1 MSEPKRYFWLKLH
14 KDFFQRKEIKRLRKI
29 AGGDTYTIIYLKM
42 LLRSI
47 MSDGKLYFDGLED
60 DFASELAL
68 DLDEKEEN
76 VQITIQYL
84 LKSGL
89 LEMCSDEEYY
99 LPDTKDSTGCETAAA
114 SRMRKCRAKKE
125 QLKCNNVTHML
136 QNGYGEIE
144 KDIEIDKELYK
155 EKDIDID
162 KELYKEKDIDIDTL
176 SLCKQKTLIHD
187 AWEDAFDLITANV
200 KKSLDNLVDEYGAVI
215 TKQAILDAKK
225 QGKSHIKYVEGV
237 LKNKM
242 LEENIPANN
251 PKRKRFVKPTLSE
264 IEQYCIER
272 NNNINA
278 AHFYDYYESNGWKVG
293 KNSMKDWKAA
303 VRTWERS
310 EYRKPNSKKNSKEDA
325 INVVNNLMNK
335 LGGVDT
341 EQSTTDFSSTID
353 VTDSVVY

>member
-76 VQITIQYL
+76 VQITVQYL

-99 LPDTKDSTGCETAAA
+99 LPDTKDSTGCETAVA
-114 SRMRKCRAKKE
+114 SRVRKYREKQKAL
-125 QLKCNNVTHML
+125 QCNTDVTKVKHL
-136 QNGYGEIE
+136 CNGEIE
-144 KDIEIDKELYK
+144 KELEKEL
-155 EKDIDID
+155 EIE
-162 KELYKEKDIDIDTL
+162 KELELD
-176 SLCKQKTLIHD
+176 SS
-187 AWEDAFDLITANV
+187 A
-200 KKSLDNLVDEYGAVI
+200 KS
-215 TKQAILDAKK
+215 TTT
-225 QGKSHIKYVEGV
+225 
-237 LKNKM
+237 
-242 LEENIPANN
+242 
-251 PKRKRFVKPTLSE
+251 KRKRFEKPS
-264 IEQYCIER
+264 ISDIKQYCMER
-272 NNNINA
+272 NNNIDA
-278 AHFYDYYESNGWKVG
+278 SQFFDYYESNGWKVG

-325 INVVNNLMNK
+325 INVVKELMEEY
-335 LGGVDT
+335 
-341 EQSTTDFSSTID
+341 EQSATDSESVID
-353 VTDSVVY
+353 VTDSVQY

>member
-99 LPDTKDSTGCETAAA
+99 LPDTKDSTGCETAVA
-114 SRMRKCRAKKE
+114 SRVRKHRERKKAL
-125 QLKCNNVTHML
+125 QCNTDVTQVKRL
-136 QNGYGEIE
+136 CNGEIE
-144 KDIEIDKELYK
+144 KELEIEKEIDKE
-155 EKDIDID
+155 IDN
-162 KELYKEKDIDIDTL
+162 KCA
-176 SLCKQKTLIHD
+176 S
-187 AWEDAFDLITANV
+187 
-200 KKSLDNLVDEYGAVI
+200 
-215 TKQAILDAKK
+215 TKQ
-225 QGKSHIKYVEGV
+225 
-237 LKNKM
+237 
-242 LEENIPANN
+242 
-251 PKRKRFVKPTLSE
+251 KRKRFVKPTISD
-264 IEQYCIER
+264 IEQYCSEKNIS
-272 NNNINA
+272 INA
-278 AHFYDYYESNGWKVG
+278 QQFIDYYESNGWKVG
-293 KNSMKDWKAA
+293 RNSMKDWQAT
-303 VRTWERS
+303 VRRWAS
-310 EYRKPNSKKNSKEDA
+310 NNYGKKKNSKDNA
-325 INVVNNLMNK
+325 INVVKEVMEEYRN
-335 LGGVDT
+335 
-341 EQSTTDFSSTID
+341 EQQGNDSSITID

>member
-1 MSEPKRYFWLKLH
+1 MAEPKRYFWLKLH

-76 VQITIQYL
+76 VQITVQYL

-99 LPDTKDSTGCETAAA
+99 LPDAKDNTGTETAVA
-114 SRMRKCRAKKE
+114 SRVRRHREKQKALHCNADVTQMKQLCNGEKE
-125 QLKCNNVTHML
+125 K
-136 QNGYGEIE
+136 E
-144 KDIEIDKELYK
+144 KEK
-155 EKDIDID
+155 EKDREIDSSAS
-162 KELYKEKDIDIDTL
+162 T
-176 SLCKQKTLIHD
+176 T
-187 AWEDAFDLITANV
+187 T
-200 KKSLDNLVDEYGAVI
+200 
-215 TKQAILDAKK
+215 
-225 QGKSHIKYVEGV
+225 
-237 LKNKM
+237 
-242 LEENIPANN
+242 
-251 PKRKRFVKPTLSE
+251 KRKRFEKPS
-264 IEQYCIER
+264 ISDIKQYCIER
-272 NNNINA
+272 NNNIDA
-278 AHFYDYYESNGWKVG
+278 SQFYDYYESNGWKVG

-325 INVVNNLMNK
+325 INVVKELMEEY
-335 LGGVDT
+335 
-341 EQSTTDFSSTID
+341 EQSATDSESTID
-353 VTDSVVY
+353 ITASIQY

>member
-1 MSEPKRYFWLKLH
+1 MAEPKRYFWLKLH

-114 SRMRKCRAKKE
+114 SRMRKCRAKKDKLE
-125 QLKCNNVTHML
+125 RNNVTPML
-136 QNGYGEIE
+136 QSGYGEKE
-144 KDIEIDKELYK
+144 KDKELYK
-155 EKDIDID
+155 DR
-162 KELYKEKDIDIDTL
+162 ELYKDIDIDTL
-176 SLCKQKTLIHD
+176 SLCEQKTLIHNT
-187 AWEDAFDLITANV
+187 WEDAFELITTNV
-200 KKSLDNLVDEYGAVI
+200 KKSLDNLVDEYGAVL
-215 TKQAILDAKK
+215 TKEAILDAKK
-225 QGKSHIKYVEGV
+225 QGKSHIKYIEGV
-237 LKNKM
+237 LKNKL
-242 LEENIPANN
+242 LESNVPVSAA
-251 PKRKRFVKPTLSE
+251 KKKRFIKPTLEE
-264 IEQYCIER
+264 IKQYCIER
-272 NNNINA
+272 GNKVDA
-278 AHFYDYYESNGWKVG
+278 QHFFDYYESNGWRVG
-293 KNSMKDWKAA
+293 KNSMKNWQAA

-341 EQSTTDFSSTID
+341 EQPTTDFESTID

>member
-99 LPDTKDSTGCETAAA
+99 LPDTKDSTGCETAVA
-114 SRMRKCRAKKE
+114 SRVRKHRERKKALHCNADVTQVK
-125 QLKCNNVTHML
+125 QLCN
-136 QNGYGEIE
+136 GEIE
-144 KDIEIDKELYK
+144 KDIEIN
-155 EKDIDID
+155 

-176 SLCKQKTLIHD
+176 SLCEQKTLIHGV
-187 AWEDAFDLITANV
+187 WEDAFDLITANV
-200 KKSLDNLVDEYGAVI
+200 KKSLDDLVDEYGAAI

-251 PKRKRFVKPTLSE
+251 SKRKRFVKPTLSQ
-264 IEQYCIER
+264 ITQYCLER
-272 NNNINA
+272 NNNVNA
-278 AHFYDYYESNGWKVG
+278 EQFYDYYESNGWKVG
-293 KNSMKDWKAA
+293 KNAMKDWKAC
-303 VRTWERS
+303 VRTWERNG
-310 EYRKPNSKKNSKEDA
+310 YDKPIKKKNNKQDA
-325 INVVNNLMNK
+325 LNDMRDLMNEY
-335 LGGVDT
+335 GGVN
-341 EQSTTDFSSTID
+341 EQSNEPSTEDTRSTID
-353 VTDSVVY
+353 IEYRVEH

>member
-99 LPDTKDSTGCETAAA
+99 LPDTKDRTGFETAAA
-114 SRMRKCRAKKE
+114 SRMRKCRAKKDKLE
-125 QLKCNNVTHML
+125 RNNVTPML
-136 QNGYGEIE
+136 QSGYGEIE
-144 KDIEIDKELYK
+144 KELEIEKEKEL
-155 EKDIDID
+155 
-162 KELYKEKDIDIDTL
+162 DT
-176 SLCKQKTLIHD
+176 K
-187 AWEDAFDLITANV
+187 AN
-200 KKSLDNLVDEYGAVI
+200 KSP
-215 TKQAILDAKK
+215 TKA
-225 QGKSHIKYVEGV
+225 
-237 LKNKM
+237 
-242 LEENIPANN
+242 
-251 PKRKRFVKPTLSE
+251 KRFVKPTINE
-264 IEQYCIER
+264 IQDYCIER
-272 NNNINA
+272 NNNVNA
-278 AHFYDYYESNGWKVG
+278 EHFFDYYESNGWKVG

-341 EQSTTDFSSTID
+341 EQPTTDFESTID

>member
-99 LPDTKDSTGCETAAA
+99 LPDTKDSTGCETAVA
-114 SRMRKCRAKKE
+114 SRVRKHREKQKAL
-125 QLKCNNVTHML
+125 QCNTDVTQVKHL
-136 QNGYGEIE
+136 CNGEIE
-144 KDIEIDKELYK
+144 KELEIEKE
-155 EKDIDID
+155 I
-162 KELYKEKDIDIDTL
+162 ELDT
-176 SLCKQKTLIHD
+176 K
-187 AWEDAFDLITANV
+187 AN
-200 KKSLDNLVDEYGAVI
+200 KSP
-215 TKQAILDAKK
+215 TKA
-225 QGKSHIKYVEGV
+225 
-237 LKNKM
+237 
-242 LEENIPANN
+242 
-251 PKRKRFVKPTLSE
+251 KRFVKPTLSE

-272 NNNINA
+272 NNNVNA
-278 AHFYDYYESNGWKVG
+278 EQFYDYYESNGWKVG
-293 KNSMKDWKAA
+293 KNSMKDWKAC
-303 VRTWERS
+303 VRTWERNG
-310 EYRKPNSKKNSKEDA
+310 YDKPIKKKNNKQDTL
-325 INVVNNLMNK
+325 NDMRDLMNEY
-335 LGGVDT
+335 GGVN
-341 EQSTTDFSSTID
+341 EQSNEPSTEDTGSTID
-353 VTDSVVY
+353 IEYRVEH

>member
-114 SRMRKCRAKKE
+114 SRMRKCRAKKDKLE
-125 QLKCNNVTHML
+125 RNNVTPML
-136 QNGYGEIE
+136 QSGYGEIE
-144 KDIEIDKELYK
+144 KELEIEKEKEIDSSAS
-155 EKDIDID
+155 
-162 KELYKEKDIDIDTL
+162 T
-176 SLCKQKTLIHD
+176 T
-187 AWEDAFDLITANV
+187 T
-200 KKSLDNLVDEYGAVI
+200 
-215 TKQAILDAKK
+215 
-225 QGKSHIKYVEGV
+225 
-237 LKNKM
+237 
-242 LEENIPANN
+242 
-251 PKRKRFVKPTLSE
+251 KRKRFEKPTLSQ
-264 IEQYCIER
+264 ITQYCLER
-272 NNNINA
+272 NNNVNA
-278 AHFYDYYESNGWKVG
+278 EQFYDYYESNGWKVG

-303 VRTWERS
+303 VRTWEKNN
-310 EYRKPNSKKNSKEDA
+310 YNKPAKSNKKNA
-325 INVVNNLMNK
+325 IDVVNKLMREY
-335 LGGVDT
+335 GGAD
-341 EQSTTDFSSTID
+341 EQSTTDSESTID
-353 VTDSVVY
+353 VTASVQY

>member
-47 MSDGKLYFDGLED
+47 MSGGKLYFDGLED

-99 LPDTKDSTGCETAAA
+99 LPDTKDSTGCETAVA
-114 SRMRKCRAKKE
+114 SRVRKHREKQKAL
-125 QLKCNNVTHML
+125 QCNTDVTQVKHL
-136 QNGYGEIE
+136 CNGEIE
-144 KDIEIDKELYK
+144 KELEIELEIEL
-155 EKDIDID
+155 
-162 KELYKEKDIDIDTL
+162 DT
-176 SLCKQKTLIHD
+176 K
-187 AWEDAFDLITANV
+187 AN
-200 KKSLDNLVDEYGAVI
+200 KSP
-215 TKQAILDAKK
+215 TKA
-225 QGKSHIKYVEGV
+225 
-237 LKNKM
+237 
-242 LEENIPANN
+242 
-251 PKRKRFVKPTLSE
+251 KRFVKPTLSE

-272 NNNINA
+272 NNNVDA
-278 AHFYDYYESNGWKVG
+278 QHFYDHYESNGWKVG

-303 VRTWERS
+303 VRTWEKNN
-310 EYRKPNSKKNSKEDA
+310 YNKPAKSNKQNA
-325 INVVNNLMNK
+325 INVVNKLMREY
-335 LGGVDT
+335 GGED
-341 EQSTTDFSSTID
+341 EQSTTDSESTID
-353 VTDSVVY
+353 VTASVQY

>member
-68 DLDEKEEN
+68 DLDEKEAN

-114 SRMRKCRAKKE
+114 SRMRRCRAKKE
-125 QLKCNNVTHML
+125 QLERNNVTRML
-136 QNGYGEIE
+136 QSGYGEKEKELEKDKEIE
-144 KDIEIDKELYK
+144 KEID
-155 EKDIDID
+155 
-162 KELYKEKDIDIDTL
+162 
-176 SLCKQKTLIHD
+176 SS
-187 AWEDAFDLITANV
+187 A
-200 KKSLDNLVDEYGAVI
+200 KS
-215 TKQAILDAKK
+215 TTT
-225 QGKSHIKYVEGV
+225 
-237 LKNKM
+237 
-242 LEENIPANN
+242 
-251 PKRKRFVKPTLSE
+251 KRKRFEKPTLSQ
-264 IEQYCIER
+264 ITQYCLER
-272 NNNINA
+272 NNCVNA
-278 AHFYDYYESNGWKVG
+278 EQFYDYYESNGWKVG
-293 KNSMKDWKAA
+293 KNAMKDWKAC
-303 VRTWERS
+303 VRTWERN

-325 INVVNNLMNK
+325 INVVKELMNEYA
-335 LGGVDT
+335 D
-341 EQSTTDFSSTID
+341 EQSTTDSESTID
-353 VTDSVVY
+353 VTASVQY

>member
-99 LPDTKDSTGCETAAA
+99 LPDTKDSTGCETAVA
-114 SRMRKCRAKKE
+114 SRVRKHRERKKALQCNADVTQVK
-125 QLKCNNVTHML
+125 QLSN
-136 QNGYGEIE
+136 GEIE
-144 KDIEIDKELYK
+144 KELEIEKE
-155 EKDIDID
+155 I
-162 KELYKEKDIDIDTL
+162 ELELDT
-176 SLCKQKTLIHD
+176 K
-187 AWEDAFDLITANV
+187 AN
-200 KKSLDNLVDEYGAVI
+200 KSP
-215 TKQAILDAKK
+215 TKA
-225 QGKSHIKYVEGV
+225 
-237 LKNKM
+237 
-242 LEENIPANN
+242 
-251 PKRKRFVKPTLSE
+251 KRFVKPTIDE
-264 IEQYCIER
+264 IQDYCIER
-272 NNNINA
+272 NNNVNA
-278 AHFYDYYESNGWKVG
+278 EQFYDHYESNGWKVG

-341 EQSTTDFSSTID
+341 EQPTTDFESTID

>member
-114 SRMRKCRAKKE
+114 SRMRKCRAKKDKLE
-125 QLKCNNVTHML
+125 RNNVTPML
-136 QNGYGEIE
+136 QSGYGEIE
-144 KDIEIDKELYK
+144 KELEIDIEIEKE
-155 EKDIDID
+155 ID
-162 KELYKEKDIDIDTL
+162 
-176 SLCKQKTLIHD
+176 SS
-187 AWEDAFDLITANV
+187 A
-200 KKSLDNLVDEYGAVI
+200 KS
-215 TKQAILDAKK
+215 TTT
-225 QGKSHIKYVEGV
+225 
-237 LKNKM
+237 
-242 LEENIPANN
+242 
-251 PKRKRFVKPTLSE
+251 KRKRFEKPTLSQ
-264 IEQYCIER
+264 ITQYCLER
-272 NNNINA
+272 NNCVNA
-278 AHFYDYYESNGWKVG
+278 EQFYDYYESNGWKVG
-293 KNSMKDWKAA
+293 KNAMKDWKAC
-303 VRTWERS
+303 VRTWERNG
-310 EYRKPNSKKNSKEDA
+310 YDKPIKKKNNKQDTL
-325 INVVNNLMNK
+325 NDMRDLMNEY
-335 LGGVDT
+335 GGVN
-341 EQSTTDFSSTID
+341 EQSNEPSTEDTGSTID
-353 VTDSVVY
+353 IEYRVEH

>member
-60 DFASELAL
+60 DFSSELAL
-68 DLDEKEEN
+68 DLDESEEN
-76 VQITIQYL
+76 VQITVQYL

-99 LPDTKDSTGCETAAA
+99 LPDAKDNTGTETAVA
-114 SRMRKCRAKKE
+114 SRVRRHRERQKALHCNADVTQMKQLCNGEKE
-125 QLKCNNVTHML
+125 KEKEN
-136 QNGYGEIE
+136 E
-144 KDIEIDKELYK
+144 KDREIDSSAS
-155 EKDIDID
+155 
-162 KELYKEKDIDIDTL
+162 T
-176 SLCKQKTLIHD
+176 
-187 AWEDAFDLITANV
+187 IT
-200 KKSLDNLVDEYGAVI
+200 
-215 TKQAILDAKK
+215 
-225 QGKSHIKYVEGV
+225 
-237 LKNKM
+237 
-242 LEENIPANN
+242 
-251 PKRKRFVKPTLSE
+251 KRKRFEKPTLSE
-264 IEQYCIER
+264 IKAYCIER
-272 NNNINA
+272 GNKVDA
-278 AHFYDYYESNGWKVG
+278 QHFFDYYESNGWRVG
-293 KNSMKDWKAA
+293 KNSMKNWQAA

-341 EQSTTDFSSTID
+341 EQPTTDFESTID